1 MIYQKR
7 GKFCF
12 NDANGRIHKFKTEEE
27 AAKAAGLG
35 AEWEMDHGSEKAKD
49 SEEAPTYGWQVEAEE
64 VDAEEQEVIRESE
77 SGSEEEV

>member
-35 AEWEMDHGSEKAKD
+35 AEWEMDHGSKEAED
-49 SEEAPTYGWQVEAEE
+49 SEEAPIYGWQVEDEE
-64 VDAEEQEVIRESE
+64 VDTEE
-77 SGSEEEV
+77 

>member
-35 AEWEMDHGSEKAKD
+35 AEWEMDHGSEKA
-49 SEEAPTYGWQVEAEE
+49 
-64 VDAEEQEVIRESE
+64 
-77 SGSEEEV
+77 EEEV